1 MTEEQDHGLD
11 TLLME
16 IWQSGVSSRASG
28 EIDMKRQIQRWAQSF
43 DRRIFWRNLIEY
55 GAGVVVLVRSG
66 LEFASGERHW
76 IVPLTSVVITAFIL
90 CYLRHKHRRA
100 RPVDPDANAGEY
112 RAALLARIDDQI
124 ALATSARYWYVL
136 PVWIFFVVVFVTGA
150 VRAPHVIRIAQF
162 GAEFLLATSVAVLIV
177 WLNERYGVR
186 GSQKARQ
193 RVESLNMEALDQ

>member
-1 MTEEQDHGLD
+1 MTEEQDNGLD

-16 IWQSGVSSRASG
+16 AWQCGVTNEGS
-28 EIDMKRQIQRWAQSF
+28 EQIDMKRQIERWAQAF

-76 IVPLTSVVITAFIL
+76 TIPLTSVVITFFIL
-90 CYLRHKHRRA
+90 GYVWQKHRRA

-124 ALATSARYWYVL
+124 ALTASARYWYVL
-136 PVWIFFVVVFVTGA
+136 PVWIFFVIVFITGA
-150 VRAPHVIRIAQF
+150 LRTPNATRILQF
-162 GAEFLLATSVAVLIV
+162 GVEFLLATAFAVLIV
-177 WLNERYGVR
+177 WLNERYGMR
-186 GSQKARQ
+186 GLQKARQ
-193 RVESLNMEALDQ
+193 RVESLNTEALNQ